1 MTKRDVV
8 GRYRGSVMGILW
20 SFLNPLL
27 MLAVYTFVFSVVFR
41 TRWGGGDVSKT
52 EFAIVLFAGLIVHAL
67 FAECVNRAPSL
78 IVGNVNYVKKVVF
91 PLEILPW
98 VAMGSALFHA
108 LISVSVLILALVV
121 ARSQLNWTVLYFP
134 LVLLPLILLTMG
146 VSWFAASLGVFLR
159 DVGHTTGILT
169 TIMLFLSP
177 VFFPVSALPEE
188 YRVLFALNP
197 LTYII
202 EQGRDVLI
210 WGKPMDWPLWAL
222 HLGIG
227 VLVAWLGLFW
237 FQNTR
242 RGFADVL

>member
-1 MTKRDVV
+1 
-8 GRYRGSVMGILW
+8 
-20 SFLNPLL
+20 
-27 MLAVYTFVFSVVFR
+27 
-41 TRWGGGDVSKT
+41 
-52 EFAIVLFAGLIVHAL
+52 
-67 FAECVNRAPSL
+67 
-78 IVGNVNYVKKVVF
+78 
-91 PLEILPW
+91 
-98 VAMGSALFHA
+98 
-108 LISVSVLILALVV
+108 
-121 ARSQLNWTVLYFP
+121 
-134 LVLLPLILLTMG
+134 MG

-159 DVGHTTGILT
+159 DVGHTTGIVT